1 MLSSF
6 ADDTRVALRILSKS
20 PGFALVVILTLAV
33 RIGANTAIFSV
44 VDAVLLRPLPYPDQE
59 RIVTI
64 GVDRPGSG
72 RGELGF
78 ADVGY
83 RHFLEGQRSFD
94 HFGAYQS
101 APMPLTGVGEPVQL
115 DVGLLTNS
123 AFAALGIQP
132 MLGRVPDD
140 AEDISGGPLV
150 AILSHDF
157 WVSRFGADPDVV
169 GTTIDLDARTRAVIG
184 VMPPDFA
191 FPDDDIDLWI
201 PLQLDPASSNVGMLR
216 YRGIARLG
224 DEASLASATE
234 DADRLLRSL
243 DEVGY
248 GAGWFETAFA
258 GRAYVD
264 TLKEYV
270 VGDARRTLLIV
281 LGAVSLVLVIACVNV
296 ANLFLVRAESRAR
309 QSALRA
315 ALGATRS
322 RLIRHTIAETVILAL
337 AGGVIGLAVA
347 WVGVRVVRAIGP
359 MSIPRLTS
367 AGIDGSVFAYT
378 AGVSILVGLLV
389 AILPAARTNPS
400 TLRHALADGG
410 RGGGVGRDRQLVRG
424 AFVVGEVAL
433 ALVLLIG
440 SGLMVRTFQELRA
453 VDPGFDST
461 GVVTFTLTLPPTR
474 YPDRDSEARFFEDLL
489 DRVRALPGV
498 QAAGAVTTLPL
509 RPGPGYTVGIEGF
522 SVAPGAFPPT
532 VAHAWI
538 TPGYLEALGIPVLS
552 GRGPDRA
559 DQHGEPRSLFA
570 SAALE
575 EEYWPGES
583 ALGKRITSFGGSG
596 AIAGVVGDVRTYR
609 LDEPPDEMIYL
620 PLNWD
625 RTPTWRPMSVAVRSA
640 GDPADLIGAL
650 RGEVASVD
658 PNLPLSDVAT
668 MDAVVGDSISR
679 TSFTMFLLTVA
690 AAVSLFLGSVGI
702 YGVISYVVTLRT
714 SEFGVRAAL
723 GATSRAIVAHVL
735 RRGVMLA
742 GAGVVLGLGAASLV
756 VQVLESLLFEV
767 APLDPITFV
776 VGSVVFLLVA
786 VAACVLPAGRA
797 SRVDPADALRR

>member
-1 MLSSF
+1 MLRSF
-6 ADDTRVALRILSKS
+6 VDDTRVALSVLSKS
-20 PGFALVVILTLAV
+20 PGFALVVVVTLAV
-33 RIGANTAIFSV
+33 GIGANTAIFSV
-44 VDAVLLRPLPYPDQE
+44 VDTVLLRPLPYPDQQ
-59 RIVTI
+59 RVVTI
-64 GVDRPGSG
+64 GVDRPESG

-101 APMPLTGVGEPVQL
+101 AAMPLTGAGEPVQL
-115 DVGLLTNS
+115 DVGLLTNGV
-123 AFAALGIQP
+123 FAALGIQP
-132 MLGRVPDD
+132 MLGRLPDD
-140 AEDISGGPLV
+140 AEDVSGGPLV

-157 WVSRFGADPDVV
+157 WVARFGADPDVV
-169 GTTIDLDARTRAVIG
+169 GTTIELDARTRAVIG
-184 VMPPDFA
+184 VMPPEFA
-191 FPDDDIDLWI
+191 FPDDEIDLWI

-216 YRGIARLG
+216 YRGIARLS
-224 DEASLASATE
+224 DEASLASASE

-248 GAGWFETAFA
+248 GAGWFEAVFA

-296 ANLFLVRAESRAR
+296 ANLFLVRAEARAAE
-309 QSALRA
+309 SALRT

-322 RLIRHTIAETVILAL
+322 RLIRQTLAETVILAL
-337 AGGVIGLAVA
+337 AGGALGLVLA
-347 WVGVRVVRAIGP
+347 WGGIRVLRSMGP
-359 MSIPRLTS
+359 TSIPRLGS
-367 AGIDGSVFAYT
+367 VGIDAGVFAYT
-378 AGVSILVGLLV
+378 AGLSIVLGLLV
-389 AILPAARTNPS
+389 AILPAARTNPAR
-400 TLRHALADGG
+400 LRHVLADGG
-410 RGGGVGRDRQLVRG
+410 QRGGVGRSRQLVRG

-453 VDPGFDST
+453 VDPGFDPA

-474 YPDRDSEARFFEDLL
+474 YPDRASEARFFEDLL
-489 DRVRALPGV
+489 DRVRALPEV

-509 RPGPGYTVGIEGF
+509 RPGPGYTVDIEGH

-538 TPGYLEALGIPVLS
+538 TPGYLEALGIPVVN
-552 GRGPDRA
+552 GRGPERA
-559 DQHGEPRSLFA
+559 DQHGEPASLFA

-575 EEYWPGES
+575 DEYWPGES
-583 ALGKRITSFGGSG
+583 ALGMRITSFAGSG
-596 AIAGVVGDVRTYR
+596 TIAGVVGDVRTYR
-609 LDEPPDEMIYL
+609 LDEPPDEVIYL
-620 PLNWD
+620 PLNWE
-625 RTPTWRPMSVAVRSA
+625 RTPTWRSMSVAVRSA
-640 GDPADLIGAL
+640 GDPAGLIGAL
-650 RGEVASVD
+650 RGSVESVD
-658 PNLPLSDVAT
+658 PDLPLSDVAM
-668 MDAVVGDSISR
+668 MDAIVGESIGR
-679 TSFTMFLLTVA
+679 TRFTMFLLTVA
-690 AAVSLFLGSVGI
+690 AAISLFLGSIGI
-702 YGVISYVVTLRT
+702 YGVIAYVVALRT

-735 RRGVMLA
+735 RRGLTLA
-742 GAGVVLGLGAASLV
+742 GAGVALGLVAASLV
-756 VQVLESLLFEV
+756 VRVLESLLFEV
-767 APLDPITFV
+767 APLDPLTFA
-776 VGSVVFLLVA
+776 VGSGVFLLVA

-797 SRVDPADALRR
+797 SRVNPADALRG